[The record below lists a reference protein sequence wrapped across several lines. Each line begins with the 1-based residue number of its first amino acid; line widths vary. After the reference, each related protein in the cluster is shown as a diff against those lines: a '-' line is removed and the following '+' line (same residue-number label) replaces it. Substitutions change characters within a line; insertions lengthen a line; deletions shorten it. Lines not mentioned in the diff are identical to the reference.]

1 MRHAHSWI
9 GWAAVAAAAAVY
21 GGAATARADTG
32 NAAQAGA
39 YCPLPRAGEK
49 PSCLEPARAEYTDFF
64 QAIDESAADDARL
77 ARVEEAVARGDQDY
91 LALSSLAW
99 GYYRLS
105 QQAAATPGA
114 DPEIAARLERW
125 NEVLGAAY
133 GTRPENDPYREAV
146 RTAAIDLQEKA
157 PPVTL
162 RCTDAN
168 GDTTEC
174 DSTEAVVRGID
185 AAAADVGPRGA
196 LERLLERW
204 FGASES

>member
-1 MRHAHSWI
+1 MRHAHLWI
-9 GWAAVAAAAAVY
+9 GWAAAAAAAGVY
-21 GGAATARADTG
+21 GGAG
-32 NAAQAGA
+32 AALAGAGDAPQAGA
-39 YCPLPRAGEK
+39 YCPLPKAGEK
-49 PSCLEPARAEYTDFF
+49 PNCLEPARAEYTDFF
-64 QAIDESAADDARL
+64 QAIDENAADDARL

-105 QQAAATPGA
+105 QQAAATPGG
-114 DPEIAARLERW
+114 DPQITARLERW

-133 GTRPENDPYREAV
+133 GMRPEDDPYREAV
-146 RTAAIDLQEKA
+146 RTAAVDLQEKA

-162 RCTDAN
+162 RCTDAEGN
-168 GDTTEC
+168 ISEC
-174 DSTEAVVRGID
+174 DSTDAVVRGLD

-204 FGASES
+204 FGESES